1 MYQSLFIYLL
11 KGHLS
16 CFQILTTVNS
26 PGQSTGED
34 SCSLLQGNLPNPGI
48 EPESLMSPALAGG
61 FFTTGVTEETTDLF
75 FWHIGFSVP
84 NQGSNS
90 HPLHWKCR
98 VLTTGLTTRE
108 IPRLLGLEM
117 TSQVF

>member
-1 MYQSLFIYLL
+1 M
-11 KGHLS
+11 GCHA
-16 CFQILTTVNS
+16 
-26 PGQSTGED
+26 
-34 SCSLLQGNLPNPGI
+34 LLQGNLPNPGI

>member
-48 EPESLMSPALAGG
+48 EPRSPM
-61 FFTTGVTEETTDLF
+61 F
-75 FWHIGFSVP
+75 
-84 NQGSNS
+84 
-90 HPLHWKCR
+90 
-98 VLTTGLTTRE
+98 
-108 IPRLLGLEM
+108 
-117 TSQVF
+117 QVDYLPCEPPGKPKIKNMM